1 MMRIGLLFMLGLGLL
16 SACEDGK
23 QRTLPDALASS
34 GDLVVISDKGIWN
47 GKVGEAV
54 RKTFASEQPGLPQSE
69 PWFKL
74 LHFEEGKFNGITQRY
89 RSILLLT
96 TLDNASKTSRFIKEL
111 VGEKQYSQS
120 LNDSNLLFIQSE
132 DRWANGQKVMYVI
145 GKDEASLARAITQR
159 SISLR
164 ELLNKSEL
172 ERTIKYLKNRPRNTS
187 LEKEVAAKTGLQLYL
202 PQSYRS
208 RVLTDSFV
216 WVSRE
221 LDDKTLNVF
230 VGIRPYT
237 SENQFFA
244 NAVLAY
250 KDSLTRQFVPG
261 PTPNS
266 WYTTEYMMPID
277 TQAVVFSGQYA
288 LKMRGL
294 WKVENDF
301 MGGPFVNMTVYD
313 VKRNRLLHLE
323 GFVYYPKEKKR
334 ELLRE
339 LEGILASLQF

>member
-1 MMRIGLLFMLGLGLL
+1 MTRIGLLFTLFLGLTT
-16 SACEDGK
+16 ACEDGNK
-23 QRTLPDALASS
+23 RSLPEALASS
-34 GDLVVISDKGIWN
+34 GDLVIISDDQIWA
-47 GKVGEAV
+47 GKVGDVV

-96 TLDNASKTSRFIKEL
+96 TLDNTSKTSRFIKEL
-111 VGEKQYSQS
+111 VGEKQYAQS

-132 DRWANGQKVMYVI
+132 DRWAKGQKVMYVI
-145 GKDEASLARAITQR
+145 GKDEASLARAIQQR

-172 ERTIKYLKNRPRNTS
+172 ERTVKYLKNRPRNS
-187 LEKEVAAKTGLQLYL
+187 KLEKQLTEKTGLQLFL
-202 PQSYRS
+202 PQSYQS

-221 LDDKTLNVF
+221 LDDKTLNVI

-237 SENQFFA
+237 NENQFFA
-244 NAVLAY
+244 DAVLAY
-250 KDSLTRQFVPG
+250 KDSLTKQLVPG
-261 PTPNS
+261 PTPGS
-266 WYTTEYMMPID
+266 WYTTEYVMPID
-277 TQAVVFSGQYA
+277 TQAAVFAGQYA

-313 VKRNRLLHLE
+313 AKRNRLLHLE
-323 GFVYYPKEKKR
+323 GFVYHPKEKKR

>member
-1 MMRIGLLFMLGLGLL
+1 MTRIGLLFTLLLGLITG
-16 SACEDGK
+16 CEDGN
-23 QRTLPDALASS
+23 QRSLPDALASS
-34 GDLVVISDKGIWN
+34 GDLVVISDDKIWA
-47 GKVGEAV
+47 GQVGEAV

-69 PWFKL
+69 PWFKI

-111 VGEKQYSQS
+111 VGEKQYAQS

-132 DRWANGQKVMYVI
+132 DRWAKGQKVMYVI
-145 GKDEASLARAITQR
+145 GKDEASLARAIQQR

-172 ERTIKYLKNRPRNTS
+172 ERTVKFLKNRPRNTL
-187 LEKEVAAKTGLQLYL
+187 LEKQLVEKTGLNLFI

-208 RVLTDSFV
+208 RVLTDSMV
-216 WVSRE
+216 WISRE
-221 LDDKTLNVF
+221 LDDKTLNVL

-244 NAVLAY
+244 DAVLAY
-250 KDSLTRQFVPG
+250 KDSLTKKLVPG
-261 PTPNS
+261 PTAGS
-266 WYTTEYMMPID
+266 WYTTEYLMPID
-277 TQAVVFSGQYA
+277 TQAAVFGGQYA

-313 VKRNRLLHLE
+313 AKRNRLVHLE
-323 GFVYYPKEKKR
+323 GFVYHPKEKKR

-339 LEGILASLQF
+339 LEGILASLQL

>member
-1 MMRIGLLFMLGLGLL
+1 MNRIGLLFTLFIGLT

-23 QRTLPDALASS
+23 NRTLPQALASA
-34 GDLVVISDKGIWN
+34 GDLVIVSDKAIWT

-74 LHFEEGKFNGITQRY
+74 LHFEESKFNGITQRY

-96 TLDNASKTSRFIKEL
+96 TLDNASKTSRYIKEL
-111 VGEKQYSQS
+111 VGEKQYAQS

-132 DRWANGQKVMYVI
+132 DRWANGQKVIYVI
-145 GKDEASLARAITQR
+145 GKDEASLARAILQR

-172 ERTIKYLKNRPRNTS
+172 ERTIKFIKNRPRNS
-187 LEKEVAAKTGLQLYL
+187 KLEKAVAEKTGLKLYL

-208 RVLTDSFV
+208 RVLTDDFF
-216 WVSRE
+216 WLSRE

-244 NAVLAY
+244 DAILAY
-250 KDSLTRQFVPG
+250 KDSLSRKFVPG
-261 PTPNS
+261 PTPKS
-266 WYTTEYMMPID
+266 WYTTEYIMPID
-277 TQAVVFSGQYA
+277 TQAAVFAGQYA

-301 MGGPFVNMTVYD
+301 MGGPFVNITVYD
-313 VKRNRLLHLE
+313 AKRNRLVHLE

-339 LEGILASLQF
+339 LEGILASLQY

>member
-1 MMRIGLLFMLGLGLL
+1 MRRVGLLLTFLIGL
-16 SACEDGK
+16 STACQDGK
-23 QRTLPDALASS
+23 QRALPEALASS
-34 GDLVVISDKGIWN
+34 GDLVVIADKNIWA
-47 GKVGEAV
+47 GKVGDAV

-74 LHFEEGKFNGITQRY
+74 LHFEEDKFNGITQRY

-96 TLDNASKTSRFIKEL
+96 TLDNASKTSRFIKDL
-111 VGEKQYSQS
+111 IGEKQYAQN
-120 LNDSNLLFIQSE
+120 LNDSSLLFIQSE
-132 DRWANGQKVMYVI
+132 DRWATGQKVMYVI
-145 GKDEASLARAITQR
+145 GKDEASLSRAIQQR
-159 SISLR
+159 AVSLR
-164 ELLNKSEL
+164 ELLNQSEL
-172 ERTIKYLKNRPRNTS
+172 ERTIKYLKNRPRNS
-187 LEKEVAAKTGLQLYL
+187 KLEKQLTEKTGLKLLL

-230 VGIRPYT
+230 VSMRPYT
-237 SENQFFA
+237 SESQFFA
-244 NAVLAY
+244 GAVLAY
-250 KDSLTRQFVPG
+250 KDSLTKKLVPG
-261 PTPNS
+261 PTPDS
-266 WYTTEYMMPID
+266 WYTTEYLMPID
-277 TQAVVFSGQYA
+277 TQAAVFAGQYS

-313 VKRNRLLHLE
+313 AKRNRLIHLE

>member
-1 MMRIGLLFMLGLGLL
+1 MRAVALLCTLFVGLFT
-16 SACEDGK
+16 ACEDGK
-23 QRTLPDALASS
+23 QRTLPEALASA
-34 GDLVVISDKGIWN
+34 GDLVVISDKAIWK
-47 GKVGEAV
+47 GEVGDAV
-54 RKTFASEQPGLPQSE
+54 RKTFAAEQPGLPQSE

-96 TLDNASKTSRFIKEL
+96 TLDNSSKTSRFIKEL
-111 VGEKQYSQS
+111 VGEKQFAQN

-132 DRWANGQKVMYVI
+132 DRWAKGQKVMYVI
-145 GKDEASLARAITQR
+145 GKDEASLARAIKQR

-172 ERTIKYLKNRPRNTS
+172 DRTVKFIKNRPRNS
-187 LEKEVAAKTGLQLYL
+187 QLEQKIADKTGLRLYL
-202 PQSYRS
+202 PQSYQS

-230 VGIRPYT
+230 IGIRPYT

-244 NAVLAY
+244 DAVLAY
-250 KDSLTRQFVPG
+250 KDSLTRQFIPG
-261 PTPNS
+261 PTSGS
-266 WYTTEYMMPID
+266 WYTTEYLNPVD
-277 TQAVVFSGQYA
+277 TQAAVFNEQYA

-313 VKRNRLLHLE
+313 AKRNRLLHLE